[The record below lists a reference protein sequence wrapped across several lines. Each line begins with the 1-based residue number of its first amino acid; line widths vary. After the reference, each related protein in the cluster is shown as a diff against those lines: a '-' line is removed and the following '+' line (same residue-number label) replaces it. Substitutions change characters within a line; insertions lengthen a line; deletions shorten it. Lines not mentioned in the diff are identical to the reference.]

1 MVARRWNSKEE
12 VWLSAKAKR
21 NKLGYYWTGGSPFG
35 VHGEL
40 KVRLLTDIPN
50 RFSELET
57 IYVGAS
63 HAPYPIQSVRP
74 YKGEMIVLK
83 FKGIDDANAAEPLR
97 NQELS
102 IPLSEL
108 AKLPPDSYY
117 QHDILGLQVLTL
129 DGQDL
134 GQIVEIIVTG
144 SNDVYSIKNP
154 AGSQVLIPAIKDV
167 IKQIDLI
174 RRTMHIDP
182 LPGLLDNIAQ
192 SKERRSQ
199 SR

>member
-1 MVARRWNSKEE
+1 VPQQNETDWATIGQIAA
-12 VWLSAKAKR
+12 L
-21 NKLGYYWTGGSPFG
+21 FG
-35 VHGEL
+35 IHGEL
-40 KVRLLTDIPN
+40 KVHLMTDIPN
-50 RFSELET
+50 RFAELET
-57 IYVGAS
+57 VYVGAKHIS
-63 HAPYPIQSVRP
+63 YSIQSVRP

-83 FKGIDDANAAEPLR
+83 LTGIDNADAAEPLR

-117 QHDILGLQVLTL
+117 QHDILGLRVLTL
-129 DGQDL
+129 DGQEL

-144 SNDVYSIKNP
+144 SNDVYSIKRP
-154 AGSQVLIPAIKDV
+154 EGSQVLIPAIKEV

>member
-1 MVARRWNSKEE
+1 MPRQQDTEWATIGNVVA
-12 VWLSAKAKR
+12 L
-21 NKLGYYWTGGSPFG
+21 FG
-35 VHGEL
+35 VQGEL

-50 RFSELET
+50 RFDELET
-57 IYVGAS
+57 VYVGANHTS
-63 HAPYPIQSVRP
+63 YSIQSVRP

-83 FKGIDDANAAEPLR
+83 LSGIEDANAAEQLR

-102 IPLSEL
+102 IPLIEL
-108 AKLPPDSYY
+108 ASLPPDSYY
-117 QHDILGLQVLTL
+117 QHDIIGLQVFTL
-129 DGQDL
+129 DGQEL

-144 SNDVYSIKNP
+144 SNDVYSVKKP
-154 AGSQVLIPAIKDV
+154 EGSQVLIPAIKDV
-167 IKQIDLI
+167 IKQIDLN